1 MLFVFPEED
10 YRGFWMKNTLIKLD
24 MIFVDAEGRIIN
36 IEEAVPEPNTSDE
49 NLKTYRSDEPAKYV
63 IETNSSFT
71 ERRNVEEGDRVDIP
85 TRYR

>member
-1 MLFVFPEED
+1 
-10 YRGFWMKNTLIKLD
+10 LD
-24 MIFVDAEGRIIN
+24 MIFVDSQGRIIN